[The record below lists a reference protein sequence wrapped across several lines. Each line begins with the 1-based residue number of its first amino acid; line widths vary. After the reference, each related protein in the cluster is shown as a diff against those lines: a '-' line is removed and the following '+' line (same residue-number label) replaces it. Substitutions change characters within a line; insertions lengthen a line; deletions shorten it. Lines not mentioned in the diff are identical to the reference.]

1 MTSADSQQR
10 NFIPFIYNNNNN
22 NNNNDMKTLKLN
34 KENALVLIVNED
46 DRLEVL
52 WKIVMI
58 GG

>member
-1 MTSADSQQR
+1 VTSADSQQR
-10 NFIPFIYNNNNN
+10 NFIPFIYNN